1 MVSTLT
7 PTRDPNDELTLV
19 ERTRRD
25 LRRQLLLGNFP
36 LWERLAEAR
45 LATQLGVS
53 RTPVREALRLLER
66 EDLVT
71 VDESGSYRPR
81 APEVAHLRNL
91 YQVRVQ
97 LEDLSMQL
105 ACAPER
111 DDARLKEL
119 GRTWRAMAPPPDG
132 EVVDPDF
139 VFVEE
144 DFHLGLAAV
153 GGNPALVDVLAS
165 INDRIRLARCGA
177 FLVPGQVAETIR
189 EHLQIL
195 RIVDKR
201 EVDRARERMR
211 RHIDTSASLVEDSA
225 RAALARMVGPRPGG

>member
-1 MVSTLT
+1 MAPTLT
-7 PTRDPNDELTLV
+7 STIESNDELTLV
-19 ERTRRD
+19 ERARRE

-45 LATQLGVS
+45 LASQLGVS

-71 VDESGSYRPR
+71 VDENGSYRPR
-81 APEVAHLRNL
+81 APEVSHLRNL
-91 YQVRVQ
+91 YQIRIQ

-105 ACAPER
+105 ACSAER
-111 DDARLKEL
+111 DDALLKEL
-119 GRTWRAMAPPPDG
+119 GRKWRAMTPPPAG
-132 EVVDPDF
+132 EGADPDF

-144 DFHLGLAAV
+144 DFHLTLARA
-153 GGNPALVDVLAS
+153 GGNPALADVLAS

-177 FLVPGQVAETIR
+177 FLVPGQVADTIR
-189 EHLQIL
+189 EHLSIL

-201 EVDRARERMR
+201 EAERARERMR
-211 RHIDTSASLVEDSA
+211 RHIETSASLVEDSA
-225 RAALARMVGPRPGG
+225 RQALARMLAGGAR

>member
-1 MVSTLT
+1 MASTLT
-7 PTRDPNDELTLV
+7 PTREPNDEVSLV

-81 APEVAHLRNL
+81 APEVSHLRNL
-91 YQVRVQ
+91 YQIRVQ
-97 LEDLSMQL
+97 LEDLSIQL

-111 DDARLKEL
+111 DDALLKAL
-119 GRTWRAMAPPPDG
+119 GQTWRSLEPPPDG
-132 EVVDPDF
+132 AGADPDF

-144 DFHLGLAAV
+144 DFHLTLAAA
-153 GGNPALVDVLAS
+153 GRNPALVDVLAS

-177 FLVPGQVAETIR
+177 FLVPGHVAVTIK

-195 RIVDKR
+195 RIVEKR
-201 EVDRARERMR
+201 EVDRARTRMR
-211 RHIDTSASLVEDSA
+211 AHINTSASLVEDSA
-225 RAALARMVGPRPGG
+225 RQALARMLGTAPPS

>member
-1 MVSTLT
+1 MASTLT
-7 PTRDPNDELTLV
+7 PTREPNDGPSLV

-25 LRRQLLLGNFP
+25 LRRQLLLGNFS

-45 LATQLGVS
+45 LAAQLGVS

-81 APEVAHLRNL
+81 APEVSHLRNL
-91 YQVRVQ
+91 YQIRVQ

-105 ACAPER
+105 ACADDR
-111 DDARLKEL
+111 DHGLLKDL
-119 GRTWRAMAPPPDG
+119 GRTWRTMTPPPEG
-132 EVVDPDF
+132 EGADPDF

-144 DFHLGLAAV
+144 DFHLTLAAV
-153 GGNPALVDVLAS
+153 GKNPALVDVLAS

-177 FLVPGQVAETIR
+177 FLVPGHVADTIR

-195 RIVDKR
+195 RTVEKGDA
-201 EVDRARERMR
+201 ERARARMR
-211 RHIDTSASLVEDSA
+211 KHIDTSASLVEDSA
-225 RAALARMVGPRPGG
+225 KRALTRMLGAPSGV